1 MQAKKNNQI
10 IKNMTRNKKK
20 GEVNDADLLPSQ
32 NNKPHVRN

>member
-10 IKNMTRNKKK
+10 MKK

-32 NNKPHVRN
+32 NSKPHVRN